1 MDFIGSPLFKAVGEI
16 EYKGFM
22 AEFEFRHQEW
32 FTPATTNLRTCTVSL
47 NKILRELPNVA
58 DQNYFKQKLDHAA
71 REATN
76 YVADLASYTRAVM
89 LDTVQQGFTII
100 VDDGDSVQVKEGS
113 NVSSLPNIDDFVPLA
128 TQRNLDFIP
137 RNHIITI
144 APPPKE
150 HTEN

>member
-1 MDFIGSPLFKAVGEI
+1 
-16 EYKGFM
+16 
-22 AEFEFRHQEW
+22 
-32 FTPATTNLRTCTVSL
+32 
-47 NKILRELPNVA
+47 
-58 DQNYFKQKLDHAA
+58 
-71 REATN
+71 
-76 YVADLASYTRAVM
+76 M

-100 VDDGDSVQVKEGS
+100 VDDDDSVQVKEGS